1 MNGSVARCQE
11 RAANHDLH
19 ARRTVASA
27 KAAGTL
33 KVLQIMGKTIQPGAV
48 QLDDLRGWVGVR
60 LFGCDLSDEERQENS
75 KQRAGDHVTAIFS
88 D

>member
-1 MNGSVARCQE
+1 MTCTRGEPWLAPKRLAR
-11 RAANHDLH
+11 
-19 ARRTVASA
+19 S
-27 KAAGTL
+27 
-33 KVLQIMGKTIQPGAV
+33 KVLQITGKTIQPGAV